1 MQYGCSSS
9 SAEARASGKAF
20 AALSGFLANAE
31 ALSRG
36 WFWHCMLRQKIE
48 TVLILVPVFQRNHWE
63 GEVARKM
70 TGKTQR
76 RDTSVGMNR
85 MACEKRG
92 LH

>member
-1 MQYGCSSS
+1 M
-9 SAEARASGKAF
+9 
-20 AALSGFLANAE
+20 
-31 ALSRG
+31 
-36 WFWHCMLRQKIE
+36 WRQKIE
-48 TVLILVPVFQRNHWE
+48 TVLILVPVFQRNHE
-63 GEVARKM
+63 ESEVARKM